1 MKQTNQQYKCNQG
14 SSKIPQPNSI
24 TDANF
29 LLACALAVV
38 VVKQNQANPCGS
50 QDRQKKNETESG
62 YLLELQSC
70 PRIFLEESEMSER
83 TVVEFF
89 KRRCLISSL
98 FRFVTWAP
106 RRWLLLVVDRCFVCT
121 IFFRF
126 HKAVLF
132 FFFTLMII

>member
-38 VVKQNQANPCGS
+38 VVEQNQANPCGS
-50 QDRQKKNETESG
+50 QDTQKKKLNRERLFTRAPK
-62 YLLELQSC
+62 L
-70 PRIFLEESEMSER
+70 PPNFLEESEISER

-106 RRWLLLVVDRCFVCT
+106 IRALLLVVDRCFVCT
-121 IFFRF
+121 IFLGF
-126 HKAVLF
+126 KKLF
-132 FFFTLMII
+132 CFFLL